1 MKNRFNFFFKTNKYL
16 FSLIII
22 IILVIISCSQNKVDK
37 VLFGKLEN
45 GENVYKYLLANDQCQ
60 IEVITYGGIITSIK
74 VPDKNGNL
82 IDVALGFNN
91 LEPYLEG
98 HPYFGAIVGRYAN
111 RIDNGKFT
119 IDNTDYNL
127 AVNNNGTS
135 LHGGLKGFDK
145 VNWRVLSYDLENKRF
160 LKLNYLSEDMEEGY
174 PGNLNVNVTYTLSDD
189 NELSVEYN
197 ANTDKTTVLNLTQHS
212 YFNLSGESSG
222 DILDHI
228 LELNADYFLPVNNKI
243 IPTGEK
249 RPVAGTPFDF
259 KNRKKI
265 GRDLYKEDDQLLL
278 GNGYDHCWVLND
290 YNKGVRKISEVISE
304 ESMIKMEV
312 FSDLPGVQLY
322 IGNFLDGSLK
332 SKKGMNYIKRS
343 GLCLE
348 TQFFPNSPNT
358 EKFPSTFLEPGEEF
372 YSKTSFKFSIVKK

>member
-1 MKNRFNFFFKTNKYL
+1 MKNKFIFFLKTNKYL

-22 IILVIISCSQNKVDK
+22 IILVIISCSHNKVDK

-45 GENVYKYLLANDQCQ
+45 GDNVYKYLLANDQCQ

-119 IDNTDYNL
+119 INNTDYNL

-145 VNWRVLSYDLENKRF
+145 VNWRVLSYDLENKKF

-304 ESMIKMEV
+304 ESMIIMEV
-312 FSDLPGVQLY
+312 FSDLPGMQLY

>member
-45 GENVYKYLLANDQCQ
+45 GETVYKYLLANDQCQ

-119 IDNTDYNL
+119 INNTDYNL
-127 AVNNNGTS
+127 VVNNNGTS

-145 VNWRVLSYDLENKRF
+145 VNWRVLSYDLENKKF

-312 FSDLPGVQLY
+312 FSDLPGMQLY

>member
-1 MKNRFNFFFKTNKYL
+1 MKNRFKFFLKTNKYL

-22 IILVIISCSQNKVDK
+22 IILVIISCSHNKVDK

-60 IEVITYGGIITSIK
+60 IEVITYGAIITSIK

-119 IDNTDYNL
+119 INNTDYNL

-145 VNWRVLSYDLENKRF
+145 VNWSVLSYDLENKRF

-197 ANTDKTTVLNLTQHS
+197 AETDKTTVLNLTQHS

-222 DILDHI
+222 AILDHI
-228 LELNADYFLPVNNKI
+228 LELNADYYLPVNKKI

-249 RPVAGTPFDF
+249 RAVAGTPFDF
-259 KNRKKI
+259 RNRKKI
-265 GRDLYKEDDQLLL
+265 GRDLYKKDDQLLL

-343 GLCLE
+343 GFCLE